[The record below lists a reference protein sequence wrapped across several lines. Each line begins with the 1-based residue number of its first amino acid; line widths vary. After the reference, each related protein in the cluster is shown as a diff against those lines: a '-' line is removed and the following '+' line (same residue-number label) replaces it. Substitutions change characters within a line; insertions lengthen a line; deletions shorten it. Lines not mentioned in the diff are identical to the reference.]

1 MFWAITLFQV
11 TLRPESLSTTS
22 TLSHA
27 TAPYITTARASFV
40 LIFCIN
46 GIWNV
51 YFIITRYPPKPIRCS
66 SHIQHSCCP
75 SPWFKK
81 RRHPPW
87 FFFFTMLHLPHD
99 IFKGFMP
106 GNNSLPHPQLAVFFL
121 VRFHRHDDFLFF
133 FFLLLTIGELWWYV
147 RTFFFHALLCIFVF
161 SDFICPVFHHG
172 VSAVKYGGTYGSF
185 FPRLG

>member
-22 TLSHA
+22 TLSYA

-40 LIFCIN
+40 LIFYIN

-81 RRHPPW
+81 RHHPPW
-87 FFFFTMLHLPHD
+87 FFFKPCHTSHTISSKALCRVTILSRTHSSSFSCWC
-99 IFKGFMP
+99 GFIAMMI
-106 GNNSLPHPQLAVFFL
+106 SFFFL
-121 VRFHRHDDFLFF
+121 VV
-133 FFLLLTIGELWWYV
+133 TIGELWWYV

-161 SDFICPVFHHG
+161 SDFICPVFHCG
-172 VSAVKYGGTYGSF
+172 ASAVKYGGTYGSF